1 MEEDV
6 FALTLDEDRDTTP
19 RMRGGT
25 FIYERV
31 LADWGAFAGID
42 VHIHFTFLLLLG
54 WVAISHY
61 LAHGD
66 LAEAMSGLVFIL
78 ALFGIV
84 VLHELGHA
92 LAARRYGIRTRDI
105 TLLPIGGVARLER
118 MPEDPWQELVVAVA
132 GPAVNVVLAAGIYF
146 GLALGRGVVSLDESA
161 RVGGGLL
168 HQLFWVNVS
177 LVAFNAIPAF
187 PMDGGRVLRALL
199 AMRLDYV
206 RATQVAA
213 SIGQG
218 IAVLFAFL
226 GLFSNPFLL
235 FIGLFVWLGAAQEA
249 SMVQMRSALAGIPVG
264 RAMITEFRTLRP
276 DDTLDQAVEYIR
288 SGFRQD
294 FPVVEDGRL
303 VGILTRSDLAAA
315 LGRLVPGARVREIMR
330 RDFVTLDPRDMLQTA
345 FARLQECDCHTLPVV
360 QDGRLVGLVTADNLA
375 EVLMIQEA
383 QREKGRTRTRPERA
397 GDQPL
402 QELPLGH
409 VGATSLDGLHRDDRT

>member
-1 MEEDV
+1 M
-6 FALTLDEDRDTTP
+6 
-19 RMRGGT
+19 
-25 FIYERV
+25 
-31 LADWGAFAGID
+31 
-42 VHIHFTFLLLLG
+42 
-54 WVAISHY
+54 
-61 LAHGD
+61 
-66 LAEAMSGLVFIL
+66 
-78 ALFGIV
+78 
-84 VLHELGHA
+84 
-92 LAARRYGIRTRDI
+92 
-105 TLLPIGGVARLER
+105 
-118 MPEDPWQELVVAVA
+118 
-132 GPAVNVVLAAGIYF
+132 
-146 GLALGRGVVSLDESA
+146 
-161 RVGGGLL
+161 
-168 HQLFWVNVS
+168 NVS
-177 LVAFNAIPAF
+177 LVAFNVIPAF

-226 GLFSNPFLL
+226 GLFSNPFLI

-315 LGRLVPGARVREIMR
+315 LGRHGPGARVREIMR
-330 RDFVTLDPRDMLQTA
+330 RDFVTVDPRDMLQTA
-345 FARLQECDCHTLPVV
+345 FARLQDCDCHTLPVV

-383 QREKGRTRTRPERA
+383 LREKGRTRTRPERV
-397 GDQPL
+397 GDRPL
-402 QELPLGH
+402 QELPLGRE
-409 VGATSLDGLHRDDRT
+409 GGFSR

>member
-1 MEEDV
+1 MSGSW
-6 FALTLDEDRDTTP
+6 RIG
-19 RMRGGT
+19 R
-25 FIYERV
+25 I
-31 LADWGAFAGID
+31 AGID
-42 VHIHFTFLLLLG
+42 VYVHFTFLLLLG

-66 LAEAMSGLVFIL
+66 LVEVISGLVFIL

-118 MPEDPWQELVVAVA
+118 MPEDPWQELVVALA
-132 GPAVNVVLAAGIYF
+132 GPAVNVVLAAGIYIV
-146 GLALGRGVVSLDESA
+146 LALGRGVGSLGDSA
-161 RVGGGLL
+161 RIGGGFLD
-168 HQLFWVNVS
+168 QLFWVNVS
-177 LVAFNAIPAF
+177 LVAFNALPAF

-199 AMRLDYV
+199 AMRLEYV

-218 IAVLFAFL
+218 MAVLFAFL
-226 GLFSNPFLL
+226 GFFFNPFLM

-249 SMVQMRSALAGIPVG
+249 SMVQMRSALAGIPVR
-264 RAMITEFRTLRP
+264 RAMITEFQTLRP
-276 DDTLDQAVEYIR
+276 DDTLDQAVEHIQ

-303 VGILTRSDLAAA
+303 VGILTRSDLATA
-315 LGRLVPGARVREIMR
+315 LGRHGPEARVREIMR
-330 RDFVTLDPRDMLQTA
+330 RDFITVDPRDMLPTA
-345 FARLQECDCHTLPVV
+345 FARLQDCDCHTLPVV

-383 QREKGRTRTRPERA
+383 LREKSVTRTHPNWA
-397 GDQPL
+397 GDPPL
-402 QELPLGH
+402 HKLPLAH
-409 VGATSLDGLHRDDRT
+409 AKATSFDELHRADTT